1 MLLVVLPLVAA
12 LCSQDGASQP
22 SSERAALEAGLARA
36 RPDLRCAALDS
47 LRPRVPLDV
56 LPLVQ
61 ASLADPDEQVRCT
74 ALGVLGKLESP
85 QSLEILLADASE
97 RLVSLRGRRR
107 ERVALLRALARR
119 GDPRALSALTE
130 DAHADYDLH
139 VLRTRILAL
148 ARVRSRDSIDALVA
162 LGKGLPFA
170 EQQQVML
177 EWRLAWSVLTGRD
190 GGRTVADWT
199 RWWAETRATFEVSPE
214 LPALSES
221 DRSRWLDAWAD
232 ETTR

>member
-1 MLLVVLPLVAA
+1 
-12 LCSQDGASQP
+12 
-22 SSERAALEAGLARA
+22 
-36 RPDLRCAALDS
+36 
-47 LRPRVPLDV
+47 
-56 LPLVQ
+56 
-61 ASLADPDEQVRCT
+61 
-74 ALGVLGKLESP
+74 
-85 QSLEILLADASE
+85 
-97 RLVSLRGRRR
+97 
-107 ERVALLRALARR
+107 
-119 GDPRALSALTE
+119 
-130 DAHADYDLH
+130 
-139 VLRTRILAL
+139 
-148 ARVRSRDSIDALVA
+148 VRSRDSIDALVA